1 MVKNDSLRASAVAAQ
16 PRRWRW
22 LVGLAVVTALLA
34 APFALERYAL
44 GLLTHILII
53 AVFAMSLDLLIG
65 YTGLLSLGHA
75 AFFGAGA
82 YTIGILAK
90 HYGVDSLIGLPL
102 AVLVGVAIAAIF
114 GPFVLRVTG
123 AYFLMLTLAL
133 AQLLFGIAWF
143 WRSMTGGDD
152 GLAGLPRPTLPVGIN
167 LWDERAFYYFILAI
181 AVLAAVTMFGLV
193 NSAFGLALRGVRDNE
208 LRMASLGYNP
218 WLLKY
223 VVYVIAG
230 GYAALA
236 GALEAYY
243 LGYVGTSVL
252 SWTLSGEVI
261 IMLILG
267 GVGSLWGPA
276 VGAAI
281 VELLKFGVSSET
293 ERWVLI
299 LGLIFILTVFVA
311 PKGLTRLPGQLW
323 ARQRRRQASAVA
335 SAD

>member
-1 MVKNDSLRASAVAAQ
+1 MAKIHGLGEATSARTRRLWWIATLVVVAVLVAA
-16 PRRWRW
+16 PY
-22 LVGLAVVTALLA
+22 GLQ
-34 APFALERYAL
+34 RYAL
-44 GLLTHILII
+44 GLLTHILIV

-90 HYGVDSLIGLPL
+90 HSGVDSLVGLPL
-102 AVLVGVAIAAIF
+102 AVLVGGLIAAVF

-123 AYFLMLTLAL
+123 AYCLMLTLAL

-152 GLAGLPRPTLPVGIN
+152 GLAGLPRPALPWDIN
-167 LWDERAFYYFILAI
+167 LWDERVFYYFILVITLI
-181 AVLAAVTMFGLV
+181 AALTMFGVV

-230 GYAALA
+230 CYAALA

-267 GVGSLWGPA
+267 GLGSLWGPS

-281 VELLKFGVSSET
+281 VELLKFRISSET

-299 LGLIFILTVFVA
+299 LGLIFILTVFLA
-311 PKGLTRLPGQLW
+311 PKGLTRLPAQLL
-323 ARQRRRQASAVA
+323 ARYRRRQAGAVA